1 MQIDLTNIKNIIFD
15 MGNVLLNLDFE
26 ASIKAFQELGL
37 AKDILDRKLVYSDP
51 VFYDLETG
59 NVTTEKFRNRLRE
72 ILKNPTVTDQQ
83 IDEAWNAMIL
93 DIPAKRVTLLL
104 ELSKKYNVYLFSNT
118 NKIHINKISKEFLL
132 QHAIDFSSLFVK
144 DYYSQDIKDRK
155 PNLSSFEKVV
165 KLSGINPE
173 ESLFVDDLE
182 DNINGAQ
189 QVGLKTF
196 WLKSG
201 MELVEVF

>member
-37 AKDILDRKLVYSDP
+37 VKDILDRKLVYSDP

-93 DIPAKRVTLLL
+93 DIPAKRVKLLL

-118 NKIHINKISKEFLL
+118 NKIHMNKISQEFLL
-132 QHAIDFSSLFVK
+132 QHRIEFSSLFVK

-201 MELVEVF
+201 MELVEIF